1 MQDMYTPEGLRLST
15 PENRDYFI
23 VPGGLERALERH
35 VTLESTALLCDG
47 DMNLHID
54 LGGTPGI
61 MPRSEVQYCR
71 PGEDLKDIAVLTRVG
86 KPICFKI
93 IGFSRDEHGRRCA
106 VLSRRAAQEDCYL
119 HYIAALLPG
128 DVIRAKVTHME
139 SFGAF
144 VDIGCG
150 IVSLLS
156 IDCISVSRIC
166 HPCERFSTG
175 DFISAVVKQVDAD
188 GRIFVSHR
196 ELLGSWQ
203 ENASRFTP
211 GQTVLGT
218 VRSIENYGIFVELAP
233 NLAGLAEL
241 KEGVS
246 AGQIASVYI
255 KNIIPEKMKVKLI
268 VIDSQA
274 YDGSPQPM
282 HYYMTADTV
291 SHIDRWR
298 YSPEGCERVI
308 ETVFDP

>member
-1 MQDMYTPEGLRLST
+1 MQDMYAPEGLRLAS
-15 PENRDYFI
+15 PENREFLTSQ
-23 VPGGLERALERH
+23 GGLERAMEKQL
-35 VTLESTALLCDG
+35 TLESTVLLCDG

-61 MPRSEVQYCR
+61 MPRNEVQYCR
-71 PGEDLKDIAVLTRVG
+71 PGEELKDIAVLTRVG

-93 IGFSRDEHGRRCA
+93 IGFSRDEYGRRCA
-106 VLSRRAAQEDCYL
+106 MLSRRAAQEDCYL
-119 HYIAALLPG
+119 HFIATLLPG

-139 SFGAF
+139 NFGVF

-175 DFISAVVKQVDAD
+175 DFISVVVKQIDDD

-203 ENASRFTP
+203 ENASRFSP

-218 VRSIENYGIFVELAP
+218 VRSIESYGIFVELAP

-241 KEGVS
+241 KEGVC
-246 AGQIASVYI
+246 AGQTASVYI
-255 KNIIPEKMKVKLI
+255 KNIIPDKMKIKLI
-268 VIDSQA
+268 VIDSHPS
-274 YDGSPQPM
+274 DGTRPPL
-282 HYYMTADTV
+282 HYYMAADTV

-298 YSPEGCERVI
+298 YSPDACEKVI
-308 ETVFDP
+308 ETVFDM